1 MTGKWLKRLSL
12 ALTLFLMILL
22 IAPAAVVSAER
33 YVALGDSISYGLSDL
48 TGPGYTPNGYT
59 RMYQQYR
66 GIADADYL
74 NLSYPGDTTRELSA
88 VIESHSADIR
98 RANRITISI
107 GSNHLLGPA
116 ISSIMGLY
124 NIDPAEYEEDLNG
137 AQMLYDLALAVKA
150 DWTDGGT
157 TPAERIAWL
166 MNPLRPEAIEF
177 NAACVAGTALFA
189 LHWPIIM
196 TRIRLR
202 APLARIYVNN
212 LYNPLYAS
220 KTVSPAMKPLY
231 DTLGLYMS
239 RINTN
244 ITRYASL
251 YRYKVV
257 NIATPFIDPAN
268 YAYLLSFPIISPST
282 WLMAPVTFNI
292 PAALMIAQDP
302 GFDPQIDYPIDPDD
316 DFWLFFLACD
326 PHPTTAGHTLIFKKL
341 VDAG

>member
-22 IAPAAVVSAER
+22 IAPVTAVSAER
-33 YVALGDSISYGLSDL
+33 YVALGDSISFGLTDL
-48 TGPGYTPNGYT
+48 TGPGFTPNGYT
-59 RMYQQYR
+59 RMYQKQL

-74 NLSYPGDTTRELSA
+74 NLSYPGDTTAELSA
-88 VIESHSADIR
+88 VIDSHSADIR

-116 ISSIMGLY
+116 IASIMGLY
-124 NIDPAEYEEDLNG
+124 NIDPASYENDLNG
-137 AQMLYDLALAVKA
+137 AKMLYDLALAVKA
-150 DWTDGGT
+150 DWADGGP
-157 TPAERIAWL
+157 TPEDRIAWL

-189 LHWPIIM
+189 LHWPVIM
-196 TRIRLR
+196 LRIRLR

-220 KTVSPAMKPLY
+220 KAVVPAMKPLY

-239 RINTN
+239 RINAN

-251 YRYKVV
+251 YRYKVI
-257 NIATPFIDPAN
+257 NIASPFADPVN
-268 YAYLLSFPIISPST
+268 YAYTSGYPYLDRST

-292 PAALMIAQDP
+292 PAALMIAQNP
-302 GFDPQIDYPIDPDD
+302 GFDPGSDYATDPTDP
-316 DFWLFFLACD
+316 FWLFFLACD

-341 VDAG
+341 LAAG